1 MLVAIKK
8 GLQVIRSH
16 LLPFYSEVQKFIKL
30 FRFHSTILIHTRK
43 PVADHLLAFKE
54 NIFETVVFF
63 YYKAAQRVAQCKNLP
78 IFFYQNWMINS
89 LNLARSYIGNTEFT
103 DPL

>member
-1 MLVAIKK
+1 M
-8 GLQVIRSH
+8 QVIRSH
-16 LLPFYSEVQKFIKL
+16 LLSFYSEVQKFIKL

-54 NIFETVVFF
+54 NIFETVVFV

-78 IFFYQNWMINS
+78 IFFLSELDDQLFESREILYWK
-89 LNLARSYIGNTEFT
+89 Y
-103 DPL
+103 

>member
-1 MLVAIKK
+1 M
-8 GLQVIRSH
+8 QVIRSH
-16 LLPFYSEVQKFIKL
+16 LLPFDSEVQKFIKL

-63 YYKAAQRVAQCKNLP
+63 LLQSCSESRAEFAN
-78 IFFYQNWMINS
+78 FFLSELDDQLLESREILYWK
-89 LNLARSYIGNTEFT
+89 Y
-103 DPL
+103 

>member
-1 MLVAIKK
+1 MLVAIT
-8 GLQVIRSH
+8 LPIYLYLLFSSH
-16 LLPFYSEVQKFIKL
+16 EPFDSEVQKFIKL

-63 YYKAAQRVAQCKNLP
+63 YYKTAQRVAQCKNLP
-78 IFFYQNWMINS
+78 IFLSELDDQLLESREILYWK
-89 LNLARSYIGNTEFT
+89 Y
-103 DPL
+103 